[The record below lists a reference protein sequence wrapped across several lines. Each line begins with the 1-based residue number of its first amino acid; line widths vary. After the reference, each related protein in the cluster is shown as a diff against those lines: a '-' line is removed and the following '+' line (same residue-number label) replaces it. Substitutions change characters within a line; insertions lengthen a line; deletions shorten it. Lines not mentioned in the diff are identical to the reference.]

1 MSEVKSI
8 GEVILKIS
16 KSKEYENSA
25 IAQWYNRERNNMG
38 DVEFVSRLIKDN
50 HYLTTKEEK
59 SWYRSALYGA
69 LNWGYKID
77 HEQDAYRK
85 ALKRKRIIHIYKY

>member
-1 MSEVKSI
+1 MSELKSI

-25 IAQWYNRERNNMG
+25 IAQWFNRKINYMG
-38 DVEFVSRLIKDN
+38 DVEFVSRLIKEN

-59 SWYRSALYGA
+59 SWYRSALYGTFKF
-69 LNWGYKID
+69 GYKID
-77 HEQDAYRK
+77 KEQDAYRK
-85 ALKRKRIIHIYKY
+85 AQKRKNIIHRY